1 MKLKKQIKLGSNK
14 NIIFICYKVFWS
26 LKILKLLLKSKYMS
40 QTSLFGSKISILNA
54 LNNIRENFCFTP
66 INKVLLVTLLINL
79 YLCFCLIKLFKQSK
93 NEWF

>member
-1 MKLKKQIKLGSNK
+1 
-14 NIIFICYKVFWS
+14 
-26 LKILKLLLKSKYMS
+26 MS

-79 YLCFCLIKLFKQSK
+79 YLCFCLIKLFKKSK

>member
-1 MKLKKQIKLGSNK
+1 MKLKNQIKLGSNK

-66 INKVLLVTLLINL
+66 INKVLLVTLLIN
-79 YLCFCLIKLFKQSK
+79 
-93 NEWF
+93 